1 MPPAPSVRHCA
12 HPRCCFLPT
21 LPPNQ
26 VSSVNLCLS
35 QARPPAAIAC
45 FVSPALQPDLV
56 GAVTLDLLNMV
67 FSAFGLVKKLVL
79 LNKPEGGAV
88 AWVQVPDAVTAVQV
102 GQHVLAQ
109 GQVVCNR
116 WG

>member
-1 MPPAPSVRHCA
+1 M
-12 HPRCCFLPT
+12 
-21 LPPNQ
+21 
-26 VSSVNLCLS
+26 
-35 QARPPAAIAC
+35 
-45 FVSPALQPDLV
+45 SPALQPDLV